1 MAIGPKS
8 LNKDFLAEVDFFENS
23 IDSMLSKKSLSYG
36 SYVNISIPIS
46 MSRDHFIILRERYI
60 EAGWEDVKWNSDQR
74 EGDWLTFYSPKQ
86 I

>member
-36 SYVNISIPIS
+36 SYVNISIPMS
-46 MSRDHFIILRERYI
+46 MSGEHFMILRERYI
-60 EAGWEDVKWNSDQR
+60 EAGWEDVKWNIDQR